1 MRFAPPPFPRSRG
14 FTLIELLVVIAV
26 IAVLIGL
33 LLPAVQAAREAAR
46 RAQCSNNLKQ
56 MGLAVHQYVD
66 AFSVIPK
73 GGMGGQLLASTN
85 LEAPAVAS
93 RRINSWGTALLPHL
107 EQAPL
112 YNGINQNLWYLDPS
126 NLTAGQTFLSVFL
139 CPTNPAGSPM
149 KPNGDNLSVDSPRF
163 ARNDYGGNQ
172 GERALRCY
180 PKRNCQNSY
189 ADQGVKTPG
198 GRGVILGVAEPLVTL
213 AHVKDGTS
221 TTIMLGEAPEAI
233 HGIWIGHK
241 NYFDQSSTINARHG
255 VAKGTTWESCI
266 VPPNS
271 PKIGKV
277 GCDFGQEFHSH
288 HPGGANF
295 LFVDGSVRFL
305 KETMSP
311 QTLAAYLSRSGRE
324 IISAD
329 D

>member
-1 MRFAPPPFPRSRG
+1 MRFAPFSLPRSRG

-33 LLPAVQAAREAAR
+33 LLPAVQSAREAAR
-46 RAQCSNNLKQ
+46 RMQCVNNLKQ
-56 MGLAVHQYVD
+56 MGLAVHQYVS
-66 AFSVIPK
+66 AFKVIPK
-73 GGMGGQLLASTN
+73 GGFGGQLSAATDLN
-85 LEAPAVAS
+85 APAVAS
-93 RRINSWGTALLPHL
+93 RRINSWGAALLPHL
-107 EQAPL
+107 EQEPL

-126 NLTAGQTFLSVFL
+126 NLTAGQTFLSVYL

-149 KPNGDNLSVDSPRF
+149 KPNGDNLNSPLF
-163 ARNDYGGNQ
+163 GRNDYGGNY

-189 ADQGVKTPG
+189 ADQGTKTPG
-198 GRGVILGVAEPLVTL
+198 GRGVILGVADPVITL

-221 TTIMLGEAPEAI
+221 TTIMLGEAPEAL

-241 NYFDQSSTINARHG
+241 NYFDQSSTINARMG
-255 VAKGTTWESCI
+255 VAKGTVWESCI
-266 VPPNS
+266 VPAVS

-288 HPGGANF
+288 HSGGANF

>member
-1 MRFAPPPFPRSRG
+1 MRRDPSSLPRSRG

-33 LLPAVQAAREAAR
+33 LLPAVQAARESAR
-46 RAQCSNNLKQ
+46 RMQCQNNLKQ
-56 MGLAVHQYVD
+56 MGLAVHQYIS

-73 GGMGGQLLASTN
+73 GGFGGQLLASTN
-85 LEAPAVAS
+85 LDAPAIAS

-112 YNGINQNLWYLDPS
+112 FNEINQSLWYLDPS
-126 NLTAGQTFLSVFL
+126 NLTAGQTFLSVYL

-149 KPNGDNLSVDSPRF
+149 KPNGDNTRSALF
-163 ARNDYGGNQ
+163 ARNDYGGNW

-180 PKRNCQNSY
+180 PKKSCQNSY
-189 ADQGVKTPG
+189 ADMGVRTPG
-198 GRGVILGVAEPLVTL
+198 GRGVILGVDEPVIAL
-213 AHVKDGTS
+213 AHIKDGTS
-221 TTIMLGEAPEAI
+221 TTIMLGEAPEAL

-255 VAKGTTWESCI
+255 VARETIWDSCI
-266 VPPNS
+266 VPAAS
-271 PKIGKV
+271 PKVGKI

-295 LFVDGSVRFL
+295 LLVDGSVRFL
-305 KETMSP
+305 KETMTP
-311 QTLAAYLSRSGRE
+311 QVLAAYLSRSGRE